1 MKKIGI
7 VGAGVVGTAVGVIL
21 ASRGYEITGVY
32 DIIPESTERLA
43 AKVGARKCT
52 ALQQVSENAEILFIT
67 TNDSA
72 IATVAEGLA
81 KEGGFRN
88 GQVVLHMSGAL
99 TSDIL
104 EPAKAFG
111 ALTVSVHPMQSFASE
126 ERAVSNLPGSVFTIE
141 GDIESH
147 QVASQLVKD
156 LDGKYFVIDKKVK
169 PIYHAGACVVSNY
182 LVTVI
187 DVGLQLMESIGIP
200 RAQALPA
207 IIPLV
212 NGTVKNIERIGIP
225 KALTGPIARGDIS
238 TVLKHLECLDELAPQ
253 LVLLYSWLGY
263 YTAEVATAKGT
274 VNEQVADNIKRLFLA
289 RMSQPIGKAR
299 G

>member
-1 MKKIGI
+1 MTAGGSRYSQGGLLLKKIGI

-21 ASRGYEITGVY
+21 ATKGYEITGVY
-32 DIIPESTERLA
+32 DIIPESTGRLA
-43 AKVGARKCT
+43 AKVGARECT
-52 ALQQVSENAEILFIT
+52 TLRQVGENAEILFIT
-67 TNDSA
+67 TTDSA

-81 KEGGFRN
+81 KEGGFRK
-88 GQVVLHMSGAL
+88 GQVIVHMSGAL
-99 TSDIL
+99 TSEML

-111 ALTVSVHPMQSFASE
+111 ALTVSIHPMQSFASE
-126 ERAVSNLPGSVFTIE
+126 EIAISNLAGSVFSIE

-156 LDGKYFVIDKKVK
+156 LDGKFFVIDKKVK
-169 PIYHAGACVVSNY
+169 PLYHAGACVVSNY

-212 NGTVKNIERIGIP
+212 NGTVKNIEKIGIP
-225 KALTGPIARGDIS
+225 MALTGPIARGDMS
-238 TVLKHLECLDELAPQ
+238 TVLKHLDCLDELAPQ
-253 LVLLYSWLGY
+253 LILFYSWLGY
-263 YTAEVATAKGT
+263 YTAEVATA
-274 VNEQVADNIKRLFLA
+274 
-289 RMSQPIGKAR
+289 
-299 G
+299 